1 MIEGGQFSVVIINR
15 NIRVAIAVVIAILY
29 FSGNLSGLTA
39 TILCILAVVFVVTGF
54 IGFCPLYTVIGLS
67 TRKK

>member
-1 MIEGGQFSVVIINR
+1 MKFNKNMGMLDR
-15 NIRVAIAVVIAILY
+15 NIRVAIAILIAVLY

-39 TILCILAVVFVVTGF
+39 TILCILAVVFVVTSF

-67 TRKK
+67 TCKK